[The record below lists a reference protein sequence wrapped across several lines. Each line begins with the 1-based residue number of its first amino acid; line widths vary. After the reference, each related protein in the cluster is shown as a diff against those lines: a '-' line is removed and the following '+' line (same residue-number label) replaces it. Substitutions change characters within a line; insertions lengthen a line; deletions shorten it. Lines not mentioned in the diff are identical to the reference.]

1 MIHCTASVCELGG
14 SLRGF
19 GGGILYMSSCRRL
32 TWEAATQ
39 RLLRAAAIS
48 AEEWPS
54 IATSFS
60 DSVAWSVYRPF
71 SFIEVISRVGA
82 PPEPFQAPY
91 LHHVFPFYIAASIAY
106 PVLFS

>member
-1 MIHCTASVCELGG
+1 M
-14 SLRGF
+14 GF
-19 GGGILYMSSCRRL
+19 GITCMLNCRRL

-54 IATSFS
+54 TATSFS
-60 DSVAWSVYRPF
+60 DTVAWSVYRPF

-82 PPEPFQAPY
+82 PPEP
-91 LHHVFPFYIAASIAY
+91 LLGSHVHHVFPLNIAASIAY
-106 PVLFS
+106 PILS